1 MKRLVYLTMVLVT
14 TVSVTGCQSLGSLG
28 FGKRGARCGAQADVP
43 MYAPGFGQSSQSM
56 QGPGCKECNSNMQ
69 SGTVVIPD
77 GGTITDDMQ
86 TVPMGTQRYRMSPM
100 SPDGSQPVVV
110 DRQIVPGSVTVRD
123 ADTNAVISI
132 PGTES
137 APIPRS

>member
-1 MKRLVYLTMVLVT
+1 MKRLVYLMIVLVT
-14 TVSVTGCQSLGSLG
+14 TVSVTGCQSLG
-28 FGKRGARCGAQADVP
+28 FGNRGARCGAQADVP
-43 MYAPGFGQSSQSM
+43 MYAPDFDQQSQQM
-56 QGPGCKECNSNMQ
+56 QGPGCNQGCNSNVQ

-77 GGTITDDMQ
+77 SGTVTEEMQ

-100 SPDGSQPVVV
+100 TQGGSQPVVV

-123 ADTNAVISI
+123 SDTNTVISI
-132 PGTES
+132 PGPES